1 MRDHQQSRWLRFVE
15 PLDVLV
21 ANDLADVQPMLAR
34 AEARVNAD
42 GLYAAGYVAYEAA
55 AGFDPALE
63 TRRPGDWPLLCL
75 GLYARPEVRESP
87 GAAGVESDQRQEW
100 TVDIARPD
108 YRRII
113 RSIKDQIALGNTYQ
127 VNFTIRARTESAGDP
142 WAMFLRVAADAPFAA
157 YIEAEHCAIIS
168 ASPELFFRLA
178 DQDLECKPMKGT
190 APRGMTLLDDRALR
204 AQLDGSSKDRA
215 ENVMIADMIRND
227 VGRIA
232 EPGSVTTG
240 DLFRIEKYPTV
251 WQMTST
257 VRARTGASV
266 TNIFS
271 ALFPCASV
279 TGAPK
284 VASMQLIAGFE
295 DSERHIY
302 TGAIGY
308 MAPGRQAQF
317 SVAIRTAFVDRRD
330 DRAVYGIG
338 GGIVW
343 SSDAEDEYEECLA
356 KARVLHRDWPQDEFQ
371 LLETLLWT
379 QEDGFFLLDR
389 HLQRM
394 AESAEYFDMPFDPA
408 YARQALSDA
417 VLTCNASRQR
427 VRLLLAA
434 SGRFTASASASDRSG
449 DRPPVRLRLA
459 SAPIDPGNPF
469 FYHKTTWR
477 DCYNKPLAKAGDCDD
492 VLLWNTDGLV
502 TETTIANVLV
512 RTGTGIYTPPVRCGL
527 LAGTYRNWML
537 DQGLIEERPI
547 SISELADAEIMVI
560 NSVRGQVAATL
571 IGSA

>member
-1 MRDHQQSRWLRFVE
+1 M
-15 PLDVLV
+15 LV
-21 ANDLADVQPMLAR
+21 ANDIADVQPMLAR

-55 AGFDPALE
+55 AGFDPALV
-63 TRRPGDWPLLCL
+63 TRRQGDWPLLCF
-75 GLYARPEVRESP
+75 GLFAAPQICESP
-87 GAAGVESDQRQEW
+87 GAGGVESDQRQLW
-100 TVDIARPD
+100 SVDIARPD
-108 YRRII
+108 YRRTI

-127 VNFTIRARTESAGDP
+127 VNFTIRARTEAAGDP
-142 WAMFLRVAADAPFAA
+142 WALFLRVAADAPYAA
-157 YIEAEHCAIIS
+157 YIEAEDCAIIS

-178 DQDLECKPMKGT
+178 EQDLECKPMKGT
-190 APRGMTLLDDRALR
+190 APRGMTLLDDRALC
-204 AQLDGSSKDRA
+204 AELGSSSKDRA

-232 EPGSVTTG
+232 KPGSVRTD

-284 VASMQLIAGFE
+284 VASMQLIAGIE

-317 SVAIRTAFVDRRD
+317 SVGIRTAFVDRRD
-330 DRAVYGIG
+330 DHAVYGIG

-343 SSDAEDEYEECLA
+343 SSDAEDEYRECLA
-356 KARVLHRDWPQDEFQ
+356 KARVLHRDPPQDEFQ

-379 QEDGFFLLDR
+379 PEDGFFLLDR

-394 AESAEYFDMPFDPA
+394 AESAEYFDIPFDS
-408 YARQALSDA
+408 ARARGALLDA
-417 VLTCNASRQR
+417 VLNRNASRLR
-427 VRLLLAA
+427 IRLLLATT
-434 SGRFTASASASDRSG
+434 GRFTASVSELDSSG
-449 DRPPVRLRLA
+449 GRPPVRLRLA
-459 SAPIDPGNPF
+459 REPIDRGNPF

-477 DCYNKPLAKAGDCDD
+477 DCYDKPLADAGDCDD
-492 VLLWNTDGLV
+492 VLLWNSDGLV

-512 RTGTGIYTPPVRCGL
+512 RSGTKIFTPPVHCGL

-537 DQGLIEERPI
+537 DQGMIEERPVTI
-547 SISELADAEIMVI
+547 AELAEATEIMVI
-560 NSVRGQVAATL
+560 NSVRGQVAACVL
-571 IGSA
+571 GQD

>member
-1 MRDHQQSRWLRFVE
+1 M
-15 PLDVLV
+15 
-21 ANDLADVQPMLAR
+21 ADVQPMLAR

-42 GLYAAGYVAYEAA
+42 GLYAAGYVSFEAA
-55 AGFDPALE
+55 AGFDPALV
-63 TRRPGDWPLLCL
+63 TRRRGGWPLLCF
-75 GLYARPEVRESP
+75 GLYAAPEVRESP
-87 GAAGVESDQRQEW
+87 GAAGVESDQRQQW
-100 TVDIARPD
+100 SVDIARPG

-142 WAMFLRVAADAPFAA
+142 WTMFLRVAADAPFAA
-157 YIEAEHCAIIS
+157 YIDAEDCAIIS
-168 ASPELFFRLA
+168 ASPELFFRL
-178 DQDLECKPMKGT
+178 DEQDLECKPMKGT
-190 APRGMTLLDDRALR
+190 APRGMTLIEDRALC
-204 AQLDGSSKDRA
+204 AQLGSSSKDRA

-232 EPGSVTTG
+232 EPGSVRTG

-284 VASMQLIAGFE
+284 VASMRLIAELE

-330 DRAVYGIG
+330 NHAVYGIG

-343 SSDAEDEYEECLA
+343 SSDAEDEYKECLA
-356 KARVLHRDWPQDEFQ
+356 KARVLHRDLPQDEFQ

-379 QEDGFFLLDR
+379 REDGFFLLDR

-394 AESAEYFDMPFDPA
+394 AESAEYFDIPFDSA
-408 YARQALSDA
+408 SAHGALSDA
-417 VLTCNASRQR
+417 VLTCNVSRLR
-427 VRLLLAA
+427 VRLLLATR
-434 SGRFTASASASDRSG
+434 GRFTASVSELDSSG

-459 SAPIDPGNPF
+459 REPIDRGNPF

-477 DCYNKPLAKAGDCDD
+477 DCYEKLLADADDCDD
-492 VLLWNTDGLV
+492 VLLWNSDGLV

-512 RTGTGIYTPPVRCGL
+512 CTGNKIYTPPVRCGL
-527 LAGTYRNWML
+527 LAGTYRNWLL
-537 DQGLIEERPI
+537 DQGLIEERPVAV
-547 SISELADAEIMVI
+547 SELADAAEIMVI
-560 NSVRGQVAATL
+560 NSVRGQVAARL
-571 IGSA
+571 LDSD

>member
-1 MRDHQQSRWLRFVE
+1 
-15 PLDVLV
+15 
-21 ANDLADVQPMLAR
+21 MLAR

-55 AGFDPALE
+55 TGFDPALV
-63 TRRPGDWPLLCL
+63 TSRQGDRPLLCF
-75 GLYARPEVRESP
+75 GLYVAPEVRESP
-87 GAAGVESDQRQEW
+87 GAAGCEPDHRPQWS
-100 TVDIARPD
+100 VDIARPD

-142 WAMFLRVAADAPFAA
+142 WAMFLRVAADAPYAA
-157 YIEAEHCAIIS
+157 YLELEDCTIIS

-178 DQDLECKPMKGT
+178 EQDLECRPMKGT
-190 APRGMTLLDDRALR
+190 APRGMTFQEDTALR
-204 AQLDGSSKDRA
+204 TQLSNSSKDRA

-232 EPGSVTTG
+232 EPGSVRTD

-266 TNIFS
+266 TDIFS

-284 VASMQLIAGFE
+284 VASMQLIAALE
-295 DSERHIY
+295 DDERHVY

-317 SVAIRTAFVDRRD
+317 SVAIRTAAVERRD
-330 DRAVYGIG
+330 NHAVYGIG

-343 SSDAEDEYEECLA
+343 SSDAENEYEECLA
-356 KARVLHRDWPQDEFQ
+356 KARVLHRDVPQDEFQ

-379 QEDGFFLLDR
+379 REDGFFLLGR

-394 AESAEYFDMPFDPA
+394 AQSAAYFDMPFDS
-408 YARQALSDA
+408 ARARGALSDA
-417 VLTCNASRQR
+417 VLTCNEARLR
-427 VRLLLAA
+427 VRLLLATT
-434 SGRFTASASASDRSG
+434 GHCTASASVEG
-449 DRPPVRLRLA
+449 GNTGRPPVRLRLA
-459 SAPIDPGNPF
+459 REPIDRGNPF

-477 DCYNKPLAKAGDCDD
+477 KCYDQRLAGAGDCDD
-492 VLLWNTDGLV
+492 VLLWNSDGLV

-512 RTGTGIYTPPVRCGL
+512 RTGTKIHTPPVSCGL

-537 DQGLIEERPI
+537 DQGLIEERPVAV
-547 SISELADAEIMVI
+547 SELASSTEIVVV
-560 NSVRGQVAATL
+560 NSVRGQVAARL
-571 IGSA
+571 IDPA